1 MRGRQPA
8 LVAKLAARLQAAWF
22 NRDPGTLAA
31 LLVPLSWLYG
41 SLQRRA
47 RRANERRAQTIPQPA
62 CPVVVVGNLIVGGA
76 GKTPTTLA
84 VLQALGDA
92 GYTPGVVSR
101 GHGGRN
107 AGASAVT
114 AVRLTSDADDVGD
127 EPLLI
132 HRRSARPVVVGRDRV
147 AAAQH
152 LLQAHPQVD
161 VIVSDDGLQHRQ
173 LARDVEVVV
182 FDERGIGNGRLLP
195 AGPLREPFEQQ
206 PPTAALVLYN
216 HGQPTTAWPGACAA
230 RRLRGV
236 WPLQAWLRGGSEPA
250 PLSALH
256 GRRLLAVAGIAVP
269 ERFFAAL
276 EGAGLAIERLAMP
289 DHHDY
294 ATLPWPPDTPDVI
307 TTEKDAVKLAAHA
320 DGGTAIWVVGLD
332 LELPARFV
340 AELLARVA
348 QSPRRRPCTGAPPS
362 SKDHP

>member
-1 MRGRQPA
+1 MRGRHPA
-8 LVAKLAARLQAAWF
+8 LVERLGARLQAAWF
-22 NRDPGTLAA
+22 RRDAVPLAR
-31 LLVPLSWLYG
+31 LLAPLSWLYG
-41 SLQRRA
+41 RLQRRA
-47 RRANERRAQTIPQPA
+47 RQLDEQRALATAQPA

-101 GHGGRN
+101 GHGGRP
-107 AGASAVT
+107 ADASAVT
-114 AVRLTSDADDVGD
+114 AVRLTSEPAEVGD

-132 HRRSARPVVVGRDRV
+132 HRRSGRPVVVGRDRV
-147 AAAQH
+147 AAASQ

-161 VIVSDDGLQHRQ
+161 VIVSDDGLQHRR

-195 AGPLREPFEQQ
+195 AGPLREPFLQQ
-206 PPTAALVLYN
+206 PPPRALVLYN
-216 HGQPTTAWPGACAA
+216 HDQPSTAWPGACAT

-236 WPLQAWLRGGSEPA
+236 WPLQAWLQGGNAPT
-250 PLSALH
+250 PLSALTD
-256 GRRLLAVAGIAVP
+256 RRLLAVAGIGVP

-276 EGAGLAIERLAMP
+276 EGAGLAIERLALP

-294 ATLPWPPDTPDVI
+294 ATLPWPPGTPDVI
-307 TTEKDAVKLAAHA
+307 TTEKDAVKLASHA
-320 DGGTAIWVVGLD
+320 GAGTAIWVVGLD

-348 QSPRRRPCTGAPPS
+348 QSPRRRPRAGASPS